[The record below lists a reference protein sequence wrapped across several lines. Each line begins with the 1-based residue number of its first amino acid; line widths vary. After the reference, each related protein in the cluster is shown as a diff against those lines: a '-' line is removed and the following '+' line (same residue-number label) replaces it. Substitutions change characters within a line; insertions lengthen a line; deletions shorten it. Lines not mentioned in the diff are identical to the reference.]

1 MTMLKYL
8 LRRILISIPVLLGIT
23 IIIFTLMEVA
33 PGDVA
38 DYFVSPEVQM
48 SPEALDALRVRF
60 GLDQPA
66 PVRYVQWLGNI
77 LSGDFGYRFLDG
89 QPVADVIGRR
99 LGASLLLMGTALGIG
114 VLVGVP
120 LGVFIGLRQYSGWD
134 FTLTGVSFLG
144 ISTPAFVTGIIALLF
159 FSITLKWF
167 PAGGM
172 RPVDREPTFWTT
184 IQYLALPSMV
194 LSLNYIATFMRYT
207 RFSMLEVVR
216 MDYVTTARAKGIT
229 NLAVTWRHIV
239 PNAILPVIT
248 VIGLSVPTL
257 VVGAVFTETIFSW
270 PGMGSLYLDAVRGR
284 DVPLLM
290 GLNLVIALFVLSANI
305 LTDLA
310 YAVVDPRIR
319 YD

>member
-1 MTMLKYL
+1 MLKYL
-8 LRRILISIPVLLGIT
+8 VRRILISAPVLLMIT
-23 IIIFTLMEVA
+23 IIIFGLTEIA
-33 PGDVA
+33 PGDVV
-38 DYFVSPEVQM
+38 DYFRSPDLEM
-48 SPEALDALRVRF
+48 TAEAEAALRTRF

-66 PVRYVQWLGNI
+66 AVRYFKWLGNVAR
-77 LSGDFGYRFLDG
+77 GDFGYRFTDG
-89 QPVADVIGRR
+89 EPVAVVIGRR
-99 LGASLLLMGTALGIG
+99 LNASLLLMGTALAIG

-120 LGVFIGLRQYSGWD
+120 LGVFIGQRQYSFWD
-134 FTLTGVSFLG
+134 FSLTGFSFLG
-144 ISTPAFVTGIIALLF
+144 ISTPSFVTGIVALLVF
-159 FSITLKWF
+159 AINLRWF

-172 RPVDREPTFWTT
+172 RPVDSEATLGST
-184 IQYLALPSMV
+184 IHHLLLPSIV
-194 LSLNYIATFMRYT
+194 LSLNFIATFMRYT

-216 MDYVTTARAKGIT
+216 LDYVNTARAKGISPT
-229 NLAVTWRHIV
+229 AVTWRHIV

-290 GLNLVIALFVLSANI
+290 GMNLVIALFVLGANI
-305 LTDLA
+305 LTDVA

>member
-1 MTMLKYL
+1 
-8 LRRILISIPVLLGIT
+8 
-23 IIIFTLMEVA
+23 
-33 PGDVA
+33 
-38 DYFVSPEVQM
+38 M
-48 SPEALDALRVRF
+48 SP
-60 GLDQPA
+60 
-66 PVRYVQWLGNI
+66 
-77 LSGDFGYRFLDG
+77 
-89 QPVADVIGRR
+89 
-99 LGASLLLMGTALGIG
+99 SLLLMGTALAIG

-120 LGVFIGLRQYSGWD
+120 LGVFIGQRQYSFWD
-134 FTLTGVSFLG
+134 FSLTGFSFLG
-144 ISTPAFVTGIIALLF
+144 ISTPSFVTGIVALLVF
-159 FSITLKWF
+159 AINLRWF

-172 RPVDREPTFWTT
+172 RPVDSEATLGST
-184 IQYLALPSMV
+184 IHHLLLPSIV
-194 LSLNYIATFMRYT
+194 LSLNFIATFMRYT

-216 MDYVTTARAKGIT
+216 LDYVNTARAKGLSPT
-229 NLAVTWRHIV
+229 AVTWRHIV

-290 GLNLVIALFVLSANI
+290 GMNLVIALFVLGANI
-305 LTDLA
+305 LTDVA